1 MSKAEEVFN
10 KQANVAQALGT
21 GAAKIKNKAEDMA
34 SSVSS
39 GAKKAVKATGKFL
52 SDVGSAFKKEDA
64 KNDPGAAVAAGAGA
78 AAAAAGAA
86 TKPKPQTAPAAPV
99 PQAAPPAPQAAPP
112 APMQAAGAA
121 TLGAATKPKP
131 QTAPAAPAPQAAPSA
146 PPARPRPNRGMR
158 PAGRSYMK
166 KEGAEQKYVLKR
178 KKRTRKQKA
187 KRAASAGLS
196 SGVTSGVLT
205 TLFNAG
211 NPKALKHGAKFG
223 AMVAPVIGTLSYLR
237 QPNYSTHL
245 KRASLEKQAK
255 APDGKIHSGMTPE
268 EIAAN
273 STPNTYSPKMEKK
286 KGFKGFMQRLI
297 PGGKDGMELN
307 LRDSKGRTPEEFKA
321 LPFEERK
328 QHSNELMAKNQKNNA
343 KKMLGGK
350 FMGGP
355 K

>member
-10 KQANVAQALGT
+10 KKANVAQSIGT

-52 SDVGSAFKKEDA
+52 STIGSSFNKEDA

-78 AAAAAGAA
+78 AAAAA
-86 TKPKPQTAPAAPV
+86 TKPKPQDATQAAPAAPM
-99 PQAAPPAPQAAPP
+99 QAAPQAAP
-112 APMQAAGAA
+112 MQGAGAA

-131 QTAPAAPAPQAAPSA
+131 QGATAGAAAAGAAAPTSPPADSKPK
-146 PPARPRPNRGMR
+146 PARPAPRHIPVRPTG
-158 PAGRSYMK
+158 GRRYMK

-205 TLFNAG
+205 SLFNAG

-255 APDGKIHSGMTPE
+255 APDGKMHSGMTPE

-273 STPNTYSPKMEKK
+273 STPNTYSPNMEKK

-297 PGGKDGMELN
+297 PGGKDGMEMN

-328 QHSNELMAKNQKNNA
+328 QHSNELMAKNKEA
-343 KKMLGGK
+343 
-350 FMGGP
+350 
-355 K
+355 